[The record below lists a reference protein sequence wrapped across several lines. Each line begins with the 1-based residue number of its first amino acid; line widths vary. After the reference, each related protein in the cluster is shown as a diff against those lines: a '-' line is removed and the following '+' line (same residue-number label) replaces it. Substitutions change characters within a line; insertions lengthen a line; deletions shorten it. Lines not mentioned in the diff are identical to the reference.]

1 MSEMPQ
7 ALIIG
12 GSLGGLFAA
21 NLLHAIGWRVDI
33 YERVPEELAGRGAGI
48 ATHPELFQA
57 LQRCDIAIDDS
68 IGVRVA
74 QRITLGQNG
83 ERIGELAMPQ
93 TFTSWGRLYALLR
106 GRFPHAAYHQGFS
119 VDRVEQDARAVS
131 AIFANGHKATGDLLI
146 AADGFRSTVRA
157 QVHPE
162 AKPQYAGYIAWRGM
176 VEERTVSP
184 RTHAALFDSF
194 CFGLPPREQ
203 FIGYPVPGAEN
214 STREGERRY
223 NFVWYRPAGEDDTL
237 ADMLTDATGRVH
249 EMSIPPPLIRAQ
261 IVAQM
266 RRDTETLLAPQFAE
280 VVRLV
285 EQPFFQPIY
294 DMESARLAHGRV
306 ALLGDAAFV
315 ARPHAGLGVTKA
327 AGDAMVLA
335 DALRESP
342 DDVDAA
348 LARYQIAR
356 LEYGRT
362 VVARGRHL
370 GAYMQAQI
378 KTERERE
385 MAERYR
391 TPEAIMRET
400 AIPPPFND

>member
-1 MSEMPQ
+1 MSNQPR

-21 NLLHAIGWRVDI
+21 NLLRAIGWRVDV

-57 LQRCDIAIDDS
+57 LERCGVTIDDS
-68 IGVRVA
+68 IGVRVDK
-74 QRITLGQNG
+74 RITLGQNG
-83 ERIGELAMPQ
+83 ECVGERSMPQ

-106 GRFPHAAYHQGFS
+106 ERFPAAAYHQGFS
-119 VDRVEQDARAVS
+119 VERVAQDANAVS
-131 AIFANGHKATGDLLI
+131 AIFANGQKATGDLLI

-157 QVHPE
+157 QLHPE
-162 AKPQYAGYIAWRGM
+162 AKPLYAGYVAWRGM
-176 VEERTVSP
+176 VEESAVSP
-184 RTHAALFDSF
+184 RSHGALFQNL

-203 FIGYPVPGAEN
+203 FIGYPVAGANN
-214 STREGERRY
+214 STRVGERRY

-237 ADMLTDATGRVH
+237 ADMLTDATGHVH
-249 EMSIPPPLIRAQ
+249 EIAIPPPLIRADV
-261 IVAQM
+261 IAQM
-266 RRDTETLLAPQFAE
+266 RRDTEALLAPQFAE

-294 DMESARLAHGRV
+294 DMESTRLAHGRV

-315 ARPHAGLGVTKA
+315 ARPHTGLGVTKA
-327 AGDAMVLA
+327 AGDARVLA
-335 DALRESP
+335 EALRESAG
-342 DDVDAA
+342 DMGAA
-348 LARYQIAR
+348 LSRYETARIA
-356 LEYGRT
+356 YGHAA
-362 VVARGRHL
+362 VARGRHL

-378 KTERERE
+378 KTEHERQ

-400 AIPPPFND
+400 AIPLPLDD